1 MEHNR
6 NLVHI
11 CMNKGFGLPLN
22 PSAKSSLI
30 TQHNHFRTM
39 GIKFYEIDW
48 KLQRFP
54 YEEIELCEE
63 YFD

>member
-1 MEHNR
+1 MEHHR
-6 NLVHI
+6 NLVNI
-11 CMNKGFGLPLN
+11 CMNKEFDLPLN

-30 TQHNHFRTM
+30 TQHNHFTMM

>member
-6 NLVHI
+6 NLVHNST
-11 CMNKGFGLPLN
+11 NKEFALPLN
-22 PSAKSSLI
+22 PSAKSSLF
-30 TQHNHFRTM
+30 TQHNLFTAT

-54 YEEIELCEE
+54 YKEIELCGE
-63 YFD
+63 YFA